1 MGIYRN
7 LWGFGGLVVKK
18 WLKILVALVFHLGSI
33 KLRENYTFINLK

>member
-18 WLKILVALVFHLGSI
+18 WLKILELCLGSI
-33 KLRENYTFINLK
+33 ESRKKYRSIALK

>member
-18 WLKILVALVFHLGSI
+18 WLKILEQR
-33 KLRENYTFINLK
+33 KQEK